1 MTAQKQLWWEQN
13 VPVVIP
19 LTYLQIARERQ
30 LNVSELFRMAG
41 LPADYAQRPYELA
54 LYQVHALVEAMLRL
68 GGDHGLGLDM
78 GWRLPP
84 TAFGSFGQALL
95 CSYSLRDALRLCQKY
110 WQLVARGTVLDIRE
124 ADGYYQAQV
133 APLAPLPAM
142 QHQIMMETTLSSVYR
157 GFQVLAP
164 GVIDRL
170 EISFDYPEP
179 PHAARIL
186 EYIPSARFSQK
197 QGQLRFPAE
206 ILDVLLPMHHPAAL
220 AMALQ
225 QCEQEHALSHHQLPR
240 VLAAVRS
247 YLLFHGKGYPDMEEV
262 SASLH
267 MSSRS
272 LRRHLQAEGSSFKK
286 LLDEARQRDAVRL
299 LADRRLGL
307 SQIATM
313 LGYQDP
319 ANFTRAF
326 RQWTGT
332 TPQRYRHE
340 RGD

>member
-1 MTAQKQLWWEQN
+1 MTSQKLLWWEQF

-30 LNVSELFRMAG
+30 LDLAEVLRVAG
-41 LPADYAQRPYELA
+41 LPADFVQRPHELA

-68 GGDHGLGLDM
+68 GGDYGLGLDM

-95 CSYSLRDALRLCQKY
+95 CSYCLRDALRLCQRY
-110 WQLVARGTVLDIRE
+110 WHLVAQGTVLDIRE
-124 ADGYYQAQV
+124 IEGYYHAQV
-133 APLAPLPAM
+133 APVAPLPAM
-142 QHQIMMETTLSSVYR
+142 QHQILMETTLSSVYR

-164 GVIDRL
+164 EVVGRL

-179 PHAARIL
+179 AHGARIL
-186 EYIPSARFSQK
+186 QFIPSARFSQK

-225 QCEQEHALSHHQLPR
+225 QCEREHALSHHQLPR

-247 YLLFHGKGYPDMEEV
+247 YLLFHGAGYPDMEQV
-262 SASLH
+262 SAALH
-267 MSSRS
+267 MSCRS
-272 LRRHLQAEGSSFKK
+272 LRRHLRAEGSSFKQ
-286 LLDEARQRDAVRL
+286 LLDEARQRDAMHL
-299 LADRRLGL
+299 LADRRLTL
-307 SQIATM
+307 SQIAGL

-326 RQWTGT
+326 RQWTGM
-332 TPQRYRHE
+332 TPQHYRL
-340 RGD
+340 GQLD